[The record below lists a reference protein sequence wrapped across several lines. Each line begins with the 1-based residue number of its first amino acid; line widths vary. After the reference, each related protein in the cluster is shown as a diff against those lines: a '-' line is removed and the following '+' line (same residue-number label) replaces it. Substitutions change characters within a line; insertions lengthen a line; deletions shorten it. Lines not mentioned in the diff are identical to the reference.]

1 MDGNYSNL
9 ATLWLHEI
17 PCSQIIRDSVMSKV
31 RLTAGRIDKLVCPPD
46 KKQDFLLD
54 SEVPGLRVRV
64 TAAGK
69 KSFIFESKL
78 DRENIRITIGSVQ
91 TWTIDAAYKEARR
104 LKSLCDAGTD
114 PRLAKVEQ
122 LEDNQ
127 RKRQEAQRHIVTLG
141 DVWQRYL
148 DAHKNSWG
156 ERHYR
161 DHVNLAKIGGTAK
174 ARYKSGVTIAAPLAA
189 LLPVRLSDLTSERLE
204 SWLTKETQTRAT
216 SAALAFRLLRAC
228 LNWCDEQSDLKG
240 LIPDNAHRAK
250 KVRAVLPKIQAHAGC
265 LQKEQLPLWF
275 NSTRQISNS
284 VLSVYLQALLL
295 TGARREELA
304 DLCWDDVDFRWKSI
318 LLKDKVEGERII
330 PLTPYV
336 AYLLSGL
343 PRVNQWVFSSPRSES
358 GRIAEPR
365 IAHNRALLAGGLPH
379 LTLHDL
385 RRSFGTLAEW
395 VECPVGIS
403 AQIMGHK
410 PSALAEKHYR
420 RRPLDLLRQ
429 WHEKIE
435 NWILNEAGI
444 PFDAESLKG
453 RLFVVNE

>member
-1 MDGNYSNL
+1 
-9 ATLWLHEI
+9 
-17 PCSQIIRDSVMSKV
+17 MSKV
-31 RLTAGRIDKLVCPPD
+31 RLTAGRIDKLVCPTD
-46 KKQDFLLD
+46 KSQVFLFD
-54 SEVPGLRVRV
+54 SEIQGLAVRA
-64 TAAGK
+64 TPAGS

-78 DRENIRITIGSVQ
+78 NRQTIRMTIGSVQ

-104 LKSLCDAGTD
+104 LKSLCDAGSD
-114 PRLAKVEQ
+114 PRLDKAEKLKANE
-122 LEDNQ
+122 
-127 RKRQEAQRHIVTLG
+127 RKYQEAQRHVVTLG
-141 DVWQRYL
+141 DVWPRYL
-148 DAHKNSWG
+148 EAHKNTWG
-156 ERHYR
+156 VRHYR
-161 DHVNLAKIGGTAK
+161 DHVNLAKIGGEVRLRSK
-174 ARYKSGVTIAAPLAA
+174 NKITIAAPLAA

-204 SWLTKETQTRAT
+204 SWLTIETKTRPT

-228 LNWCDEQSDLKG
+228 LNWCDEQSDLTG
-240 LIPDNAHRAK
+240 LIPINAHRAK
-250 KVRAVLPKIQAHAGC
+250 KVRAVLPRVQAHDGC
-265 LQKEQLPLWF
+265 LQKEQLPIWF
-275 NSTRQISNS
+275 NSVKHIPNAAISA
-284 VLSVYLQALLL
+284 YLQSLLL

-304 DLCWDDVDFRWKSI
+304 ELGWDDVDFRWKSI

-343 PRVNQWVFSSPRSES
+343 PRVNQWVFASTRSES
-358 GRIAEPR
+358 GRITEPR
-365 IAHNRALLAGGLPH
+365 IAHNRALMTGGLPH
-379 LTLHDL
+379 LTSHDL

-435 NWILNEAGI
+435 SWILNEAGI
-444 PFDAESLKG
+444 PFDAETLKG